1 MRYAAISIIAVLIT
15 TSPHYIASII
25 FYSLATVKRQDNK
38 SMSSSSPQDESD
50 YTLAQQVA
58 ITLVPAFSG
67 TLSLLGSSCIIWMML
82 AENRKKLKS
91 VKYRFLFALCLCDV
105 VNSLWFVFFSLP
117 IPKDTPGVWGAMGN
131 YASCNAQGFFL
142 QFGIIGSFYNGA
154 LSLYFY
160 KSLCYS
166 MKDEQIAKTY
176 EKWIHIGCLV
186 WPLGTAIAAW
196 RQDLYSFSGLGCWIA
211 PEPLRCHRRDDVDC
225 IRGEDAY
232 IYAWVYTGIPLIL
245 LCLYIVYTM
254 GLIYMNVREVS
265 GRAEKWSIG
274 TVGASIVSNPI
285 RMEVTQPPD
294 GNIND
299 GSLHTRTQTSEATS
313 RRVSISGND
322 NGGRSRYA
330 KRTKEAAW
338 QAFLYVIAYAVT
350 HMWAFVVVNIELGG
364 GTTPFYLVLIQNLF
378 WPLQGFANV
387 FIFLRPRIQSI
398 QKSSPEMFYFTAAYH
413 SVFHYDEV
421 HRRSSM
427 QATSSALPSEEN
439 QPKSRISYAS
449 DFLQKSTGE
458 ESDPTGVP
466 VTSGMNQSRHEK
478 EDHSKQVFNEEASSD
493 HDGDEEPTITDN
505 TVFDQISGP
514 DKSRHEMEESFQLV
528 IHEKAP
534 THHDPD
540 EEPTIVEDSLLD
552 QSTVPKTASIAKRGV
567 SFDDELQ
574 NAK

>member
-1 MRYAAISIIAVLIT
+1 M
-15 TSPHYIASII
+15 ASII
-25 FYSLATVKRQDNK
+25 FYTYLPQSTVNDRIT

-58 ITLVPAFSG
+58 ITLVPAFAG
-67 TLSLLGSSCIIWMML
+67 TLSILGSSCIIWML
-82 AENRKKLKS
+82 FAENRKKLKN

-154 LSLYFY
+154 LSMYFY

-166 MKDEQIAKTY
+166 MKDEQIAKTN

-196 RQDLYSFSGLGCWIA
+196 RQDLYSFSGIGCWIA

-245 LCLYIVYTM
+245 LCLYIAYTM
-254 GLIYMNVREVS
+254 GMIYMKVKEVS
-265 GRAEKWSIG
+265 RRAEKWSMG
-274 TVGASIVSNPI
+274 TVGASIISNPI
-285 RMEVTQPPD
+285 RMEVTHPPD
-294 GNIND
+294 GNIKD
-299 GSLHTRTQTSEATS
+299 GSLLTRSQTLEATS
-313 RRVSISGND
+313 RRVSMSGND
-322 NGGRSRYA
+322 KGGRSRYA

-350 HMWAFVVVNIELGG
+350 HMWAFVVANIELGG
-364 GTTPFYLVLIQNLF
+364 GTTPFYVVLIQNFF

-398 QKSSPEMFYFTAAYH
+398 QKSSEMFYFTAAYH

-421 HRRSSM
+421 HRCSSM
-427 QATSSALPSEEN
+427 QATSSTPLGEGS
-439 QPKSRISYAS
+439 QPKSRISHAS
-449 DFLQKSTGE
+449 DSLRKSTGE
-458 ESDPTGVP
+458 ESDPCSIP
-466 VTSGMNQSRHEK
+466 VTSGMNESRHEK
-478 EDHSKQVFNEEASSD
+478 KESFQSVIHEEAPVH
-493 HDGDEEPTITDN
+493 HDADDEEPTIGEDALFARIT
-505 TVFDQISGP
+505 GP
-514 DKSRHEMEESFQLV
+514 DKSLHEKEESFKSV

-540 EEPTIVEDSLLD
+540 EEPTIVEDSLLA
-552 QSTVPKTASIAKRGV
+552 QSTVPKRPA
-567 SFDDELQ
+567 
-574 NAK
+574 